1 MLSVNGKIKKKYG
14 IVDERKE
21 LNELLLEWTNA
32 LNGNRFLHGDHITLP
47 DLMVFGVLKAI
58 TGLTTFDFIM
68 ESNSELSLWYSAVD
82 NAINKR

>member
-32 LNGNRFLHGDHITLP
+32 LGGKRFLNGDHVTLP

-58 TGLTTFDFIM
+58 AGLTTFDFIM
-68 ESNSELSLWYSAVD
+68 ESNSELLLWYSAVD
-82 NAINKR
+82 NAINKK